1 MKLLLK
7 HLALQIHVILVCIC
21 EFRPHPLIYYHFSDS
36 DLIQKKYEDVHHSLE
51 DNGLKV
57 LDFCVKKRTDHY
69 NNLINT

>member
-1 MKLLLK
+1 MNSDHT
-7 HLALQIHVILVCIC
+7 HLFIN
-21 EFRPHPLIYYHFSDS
+21 YFSDS

-51 DNGLKV
+51 DNGLKI